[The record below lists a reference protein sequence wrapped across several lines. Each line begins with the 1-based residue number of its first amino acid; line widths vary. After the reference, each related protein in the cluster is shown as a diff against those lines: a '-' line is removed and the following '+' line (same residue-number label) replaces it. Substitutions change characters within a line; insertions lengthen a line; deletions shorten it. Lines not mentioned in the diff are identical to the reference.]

1 MKISNY
7 PDTGAITAMKDKL
20 SSSALTKVNKMT
32 LGLATAMFF
41 TTGHCLFLPAAL
53 AENSAMTEGIE
64 AFKEG
69 DFKLAESRLGCAQA
83 AEFSNPVFHYYLANT
98 YIKLNKK
105 DLAVQEY
112 RIAFAL
118 APEKEVGKLS
128 KQALISLGLES
139 EEKKAAKADL
149 PKAKEPPKD
158 LVLENAKNSLQAQAE
173 SAKNSSRSKGER
185 DAMEAARI
193 QSEALAKAQKEL
205 EDSIAK
211 GKGSKESLKQLQQLK
226 QYYDSQRTSIEKG
239 NTKAQ
244 EIQKSAD
251 NLQTLLDE
259 KKPIGTRKL
268 SPVGTNLYV
277 RNYADAYS
285 NSPPVTNQA
294 TTPATPTSS
303 VGSSK
308 SATNHAI
315 ATPQQSRH

>member
-1 MKISNY
+1 MKAIRTTIISLS
-7 PDTGAITAMKDKL
+7 KL
-20 SSSALTKVNKMT
+20 AC
-32 LGLATAMFF
+32 GLAVAVLTSTIVFPLAV
-41 TTGHCLFLPAAL
+41 C
-53 AENSAMTEGIE
+53 AENAAMTEGIE

-83 AEFSNPVFHYYLANT
+83 AEFSNPVYHYYLANT

-105 DLAVQEY
+105 ELAIQEY
-112 RIAFAL
+112 RISFAL

-149 PKAKEPPKD
+149 PKVKEPPKD
-158 LVLENAKNSLQAQAE
+158 LVLEHAKSSLQQQAENAKNST
-173 SAKNSSRSKGER
+173 RSKGER
-185 DAMEAARI
+185 DAMEAARV
-193 QSEALAKAQKEL
+193 QSEAIAKAQKEL
-205 EDSIAK
+205 EDNIAK
-211 GKGSKESLKQLQQLK
+211 GKGNKESLKQLQQLK
-226 QYYDSQRTSIEKG
+226 QYYDSQRTSLERG
-239 NTKAQ
+239 NSRAQ

-285 NSPPVTNQA
+285 RPA
-294 TTPATPTSS
+294 ATPTSS
-303 VGSSK
+303 TASTSTPAASTTGSK
-308 SATNHAI
+308 PQGAVTPNI
-315 ATPQQSRH
+315 APTLPH

>member
-1 MKISNY
+1 
-7 PDTGAITAMKDKL
+7 
-20 SSSALTKVNKMT
+20 
-32 LGLATAMFF
+32 
-41 TTGHCLFLPAAL
+41 
-53 AENSAMTEGIE
+53 MTEGVE

-69 DFKLAESRLGCAQA
+69 DYKLAESRLGCAQA

-105 DLAVQEY
+105 DLAIQEY

-149 PKAKEPPKD
+149 PKVKEPPKD

-193 QSEALAKAQKEL
+193 QSDALAKAQKEL
-205 EDSIAK
+205 EESIAK

-226 QYYDSQRTSIEKG
+226 QYYDSQRTSIEKS
-239 NTKAQ
+239 NTRAQ

-268 SPVGTNLYV
+268 SPLGTNLYV
-277 RNYADAYS
+277 RNYADAFS
-285 NSPPVTNQA
+285 NPTPVTSPAAN
-294 TTPATPTSS
+294 PATPTSS
-303 VGSSK
+303 TASSK
-308 SATNHAI
+308 STTSHAI
-315 ATPQQSRH
+315 ATPQHSRH

>member
-1 MKISNY
+1 MKEL
-7 PDTGAITAMKDKL
+7 P
-20 SSSALTKVNKMT
+20 SSSALTKVNKVS
-32 LGLATAMFF
+32 LGICAWVAMAMVFAT
-41 TTGHCLFLPAAL
+41 GYCLSLPAAL
-53 AENSAMTEGIE
+53 AENSAMTEGVE

-105 DLAVQEY
+105 DLAIQEY

-149 PKAKEPPKD
+149 PKVKEPPKD

-205 EDSIAK
+205 EESIAK

-251 NLQTLLDE
+251 NLQTLLEE

-285 NSPPVTNQA
+285 NSPPTTNASSSQASNQASNQA
-294 TTPATPTSS
+294 TPTGS
-303 VGSSK
+303 VGPSK
-308 SATNHAI
+308 AATNHAI

>member
-1 MKISNY
+1 MTDMKSK
-7 PDTGAITAMKDKL
+7 P
-20 SSSALTKVNKMT
+20 SSSALTKVNK
-32 LGLATAMFF
+32 LALRLAMAIIF
-41 TTGHCLFLPAAL
+41 TTGHCLSLPPAL
-53 AENSAMTEGIE
+53 AENSAMTEGVE

-69 DFKLAESRLGCAQA
+69 DYKLAESRLGCAQA

-105 DLAVQEY
+105 DLAIQEY

-149 PKAKEPPKD
+149 PKVKEPPKD

-193 QSEALAKAQKEL
+193 QSDALAKAQKEL
-205 EDSIAK
+205 EESIAK

-226 QYYDSQRTSIEKG
+226 QYYDSQRTSIEKS
-239 NTKAQ
+239 NTRAQ

-268 SPVGTNLYV
+268 SPLGTNLYV
-277 RNYADAYS
+277 RNYADAFS
-285 NSPPVTNQA
+285 NPTPVTSPAAN
-294 TTPATPTSS
+294 PATPTSS
-303 VGSSK
+303 TASSK
-308 SATNHAI
+308 STTSHAI
-315 ATPQQSRH
+315 ATPQHSRH

>member
-1 MKISNY
+1 MK
-7 PDTGAITAMKDKL
+7 AIRTTVLSLSKL
-20 SSSALTKVNKMT
+20 TF
-32 LGLATAMFF
+32 GLAVAVLTSTLVFP
-41 TTGHCLFLPAAL
+41 LAAW
-53 AENSAMTEGIE
+53 AENAAMTEGIE

-83 AEFSNPVFHYYLANT
+83 AEFSNPVYHYYLANT

-105 DLAVQEY
+105 ELAIQEY
-112 RIAFAL
+112 RISFAL

-149 PKAKEPPKD
+149 PKVKEQPKD
-158 LVLENAKNSLQAQAE
+158 LVLEHAKSSLQQQAENAKNFT
-173 SAKNSSRSKGER
+173 RSKGER
-185 DAMEAARI
+185 DAMEAARV
-193 QSEALAKAQKEL
+193 QSEAIAKAQKEL
-205 EDSIAK
+205 EDNIAK
-211 GKGSKESLKQLQQLK
+211 GKGNKESLKQLQQLK
-226 QYYDSQRTSIEKG
+226 QYYDSQRTSIERG
-239 NTKAQ
+239 NSRAQ

-285 NSPPVTNQA
+285 RPA
-294 TTPATPTSS
+294 ATPTTSTSASS
-303 VGSSK
+303 TSANSIPGSK
-308 SATNHAI
+308 SQGAVTPNI
-315 ATPQQSRH
+315 APTLPH

>member
-1 MKISNY
+1 MKAIRTTIISLS
-7 PDTGAITAMKDKL
+7 KL
-20 SSSALTKVNKMT
+20 AC
-32 LGLATAMFF
+32 GLAVAVLTSTIVFPLAV
-41 TTGHCLFLPAAL
+41 C
-53 AENSAMTEGIE
+53 AENAAMTEGIE

-83 AEFSNPVFHYYLANT
+83 AEFSNPVYHYYLANT

-105 DLAVQEY
+105 ELAIQEY
-112 RIAFAL
+112 RISFAL

-149 PKAKEPPKD
+149 PKVKEPPKD
-158 LVLENAKNSLQAQAE
+158 LVLEHAKSSLQQQAENAKNST
-173 SAKNSSRSKGER
+173 RSKGER
-185 DAMEAARI
+185 DAMEAARV
-193 QSEALAKAQKEL
+193 QSEAIAKAQKEL
-205 EDSIAK
+205 EDNIAK
-211 GKGSKESLKQLQQLK
+211 GKGNKESLKQLQQLK
-226 QYYDSQRTSIEKG
+226 QYYDSQRTSLERG
-239 NTKAQ
+239 NSRAQ

-285 NSPPVTNQA
+285 RPA
-294 TTPATPTSS
+294 ATPTSS
-303 VGSSK
+303 TATTSTPAASTAGSK
-308 SATNHAI
+308 PQGAVTPNI
-315 ATPQQSRH
+315 APTLPH